1 MSATYPHH
9 RASVIHPPP
18 TPTLLWLNR
27 AHAPRVNTLPTP
39 WNSPQ
44 RYSRQQKTI
53 KPAFKSGYITYF
65 ANSRINIFKS
75 ICNCNQELRGDL
87 LVLNYTKL
95 ILGPMI
101 QIASMWCHTEQGNTQ
116 SCLPPCTMH
125 HRFAP
130 YLPIMHH
137 VSPNIFFSQQN
148 VCKAEHH
155 KHASLIDSQT
165 FSVFHTSFS
174 GEGLQGPIA
183 LCLNKSLHV
192 PEKACHSI
200 SSGKFSNRL

>member
-18 TPTLLWLNR
+18 TPTPPLTKQS
-27 AHAPRVNTLPTP
+27 PRPTCEHP
-39 WNSPQ
+39 PDSLEPCSKIKQ
-44 RYSRQQKTI
+44 AAKTI
-53 KPAFKSGYITYF
+53 KSAFKSGYITYF

-101 QIASMWCHTEQGNTQ
+101 QIATMWCHTEQGNTQ

-137 VSPNIFFSQQN
+137 VSPNIFFSEQN

-174 GEGLQGPIA
+174 GEGLQGPVRTKVS
-183 LCLNKSLHV
+183 LCLKKRATLIKWQVSQ
-192 PEKACHSI
+192 PI
-200 SSGKFSNRL
+200 IIG

>member
-1 MSATYPHH
+1 MW
-9 RASVIHPPP
+9 
-18 TPTLLWLNR
+18 TPSRLPGTLLKDI
-27 AHAPRVNTLPTP
+27 AG
-39 WNSPQ
+39 SKK
-44 RYSRQQKTI
+44 RYSLLLNQD
-53 KPAFKSGYITYF
+53 ITYF

-87 LVLNYTKL
+87 LVLNYTK
-95 ILGPMI
+95 LGPMI

-174 GEGLQGPIA
+174 GEGLQGPVRTKVS
-183 LCLNKSLHV
+183 LCLKKRATLIKWQVSQ
-192 PEKACHSI
+192 PI
-200 SSGKFSNRL
+200 IIG